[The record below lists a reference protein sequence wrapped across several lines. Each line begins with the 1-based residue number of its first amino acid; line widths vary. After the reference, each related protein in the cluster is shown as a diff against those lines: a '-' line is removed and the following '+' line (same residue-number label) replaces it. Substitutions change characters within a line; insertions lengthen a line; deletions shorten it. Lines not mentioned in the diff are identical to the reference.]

1 MPPESF
7 PRYPVSGIN
16 RAIRPHVNCGFKWR
30 KVFVLTD
37 FGFLL
42 VAGPEIAKSGVELGG
57 WLSGE
62 VRNLSREPAHQ
73 VIKNPSGD
81 PLGF

>member
-1 MPPESF
+1 M
-7 PRYPVSGIN
+7 
-16 RAIRPHVNCGFKWR
+16 
-30 KVFVLTD
+30 LTD

>member
-57 WLSGE
+57 
-62 VRNLSREPAHQ
+62 
-73 VIKNPSGD
+73 
-81 PLGF
+81 